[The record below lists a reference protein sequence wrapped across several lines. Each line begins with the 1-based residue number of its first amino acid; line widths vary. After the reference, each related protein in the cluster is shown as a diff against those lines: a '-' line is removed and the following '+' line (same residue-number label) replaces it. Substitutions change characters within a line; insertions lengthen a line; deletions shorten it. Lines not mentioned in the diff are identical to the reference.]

1 MHDAEGSGGREH
13 AAERPQSCGGR
24 GGHRRAVALVALV
37 AAQTLSAVGAQPSG
51 SKPHIGGGDWDD
63 RFGPMSIQSDIA
75 RYARQQ
81 QARKAQRATS
91 APVSTPYAASGSW
104 AGGWGLHTDKVIGA
118 PGVTV
123 VPSGKS
129 IAPETTAH
137 PRRQAGSKEPAAAPS
152 SRLDVH
158 SETASASGNGLG
170 AALAHQSPTAAP
182 NSGGETWME
191 QDIEREM
198 EDDGSITGEPNATP
212 DSPSEHASSYTVP
225 RPGEKNARKPR
236 HGESEAG
243 APRPHP
249 RGNHSQKCSL
259 Y

>member
-13 AAERPQSCGGR
+13 AAERPQSCGVR

-37 AAQTLSAVGAQPSG
+37 AAQTLAAVGAQPSG

-81 QARKAQRATS
+81 QAREVQRAAS
-91 APVSTPYAASGSW
+91 APVSTPYSASGSW
-104 AGGWGLHTDKVIGA
+104 AGGWGLHTGKVLGSQ
-118 PGVTV
+118 GVTV

-137 PRRQAGSKEPAAAPS
+137 PRRQAGSKKPSATPS

-158 SETASASGNGLG
+158 SETAGASGK
-170 AALAHQSPTAAP
+170 ATAAP
-182 NSGGETWME
+182 HGGSETWME

-212 DSPSEHASSYTVP
+212 DSPSEHASSYAVP

-236 HGESEAG
+236 HGEPAAG
-243 APRPHP
+243 APRTHP
-249 RGNHSQKCSL
+249 RGNHS
-259 Y
+259 

>member
-13 AAERPQSCGGR
+13 AAERPQSCGVR

-37 AAQTLSAVGAQPSG
+37 AAQTLAAVGAQPSG

-63 RFGPMSIQSDIA
+63 RFGPVSIQSDIA

-81 QARKAQRATS
+81 QAREAQRAAA

-104 AGGWGLHTDKVIGA
+104 AGGWGLHADKVIAA

-129 IAPETTAH
+129 PTPH
-137 PRRQAGSKEPAAAPS
+137 PRRQAGSKEQAAAPS

-158 SETASASGNGLG
+158 SETAGASGKGPG
-170 AALAHQSPTAAP
+170 AARAHQSPTAAP
-182 NSGGETWME
+182 HVGGETWME

-198 EDDGSITGEPNATP
+198 EDDGSITGEPDATP
-212 DSPSEHASSYTVP
+212 DSSSEHASSYAVP

-236 HGESEAG
+236 HGEPAAG
-243 APRPHP
+243 APRTHP
-249 RGNHSQKCSL
+249 RGNHS
-259 Y
+259 